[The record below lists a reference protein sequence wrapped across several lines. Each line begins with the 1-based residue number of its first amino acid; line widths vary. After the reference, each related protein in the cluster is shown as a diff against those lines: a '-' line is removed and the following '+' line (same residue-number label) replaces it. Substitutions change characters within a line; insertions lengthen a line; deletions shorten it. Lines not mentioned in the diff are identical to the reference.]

1 MLVCT
6 IAKVMKSQST
16 SIVLLLFVL
25 IVLVAASAS
34 YQNSFDKITVREFE
48 MVDENGKKRAS
59 IKIEPEGEIVF
70 RMMDE
75 SGAIR
80 VKISGGEDG
89 SGLVLLNG
97 NTDPGI
103 HALVKKSATTLT
115 VTGPD
120 GKKREY

>member
-1 MLVCT
+1 
-6 IAKVMKSQST
+6 MKSQST